1 MSEPLRATLNRRFRT
16 TISCFGASDLEINLA
31 VETPFTVALR
41 ESIMADER
49 LGSDIYGSEGLPM
62 VFQYDPLNTFIESDG
77 ERSLLF
83 TINRLENVSPRIRY
97 NLHDRGIVRTVA
109 ELEPILLDHGL
120 SAQRLGLKT
129 ALPVMFHWGRQ
140 DSSVAFYGCK
150 ITPEDVQHALV
161 HLARSL
167 GTVANFALHP
177 YEDAD
182 ANKRLELWLEM
193 DNGVALPADRDAAT
207 TDLLRELAAVNQ
219 DFRESVK
226 MIRPALRP
234 TVVFHRFGESPMSGQ
249 DIRIKRR
256 YIM

>member
-1 MSEPLRATLNRRFRT
+1 M
-16 TISCFGASDLEINLA
+16 I
-31 VETPFTVALR
+31 
-41 ESIMADER
+41 
-49 LGSDIYGSEGLPM
+49 
-62 VFQYDPLNTFIESDG
+62 FQYDPLNNFVESDG

-97 NLHDRGIVRTVA
+97 NLHDRGIVRTIA
-109 ELEPILLDHGL
+109 ELEPVLRDHGL
-120 SAQRLGLKT
+120 SAQRMGLRT

-150 ITPEDVQHALV
+150 ITPEDVQHVLV
-161 HLARSL
+161 RLAQTM
-167 GTVANFALHP
+167 GAAANFALHP
-177 YEDAD
+177 YEDGE
-182 ANKRLELWLEM
+182 ANKRLELWVEM
-193 DNGVALPADRDAAT
+193 SDGVAVPADHDAAT

-249 DIRIKRR
+249 DARIKRR